1 MATHDDS
8 LGAIIA
14 FKETLPVA
22 VVIRGDPDGLLGV
35 VGLEHVLT
43 LHLHGDDQVRQR
55 IRIRLTGLS
64 ELDVAGHDYFSKTC
78 FSQRA

>member
-35 VGLEHVLT
+35 VRLEHVLT
-43 LHLHGDDQVRQR
+43 LHLHGDDQVWER
-55 IRIRLTGLS
+55 IWIRLS
-64 ELDVAGHDYFSKTC
+64 SFSKLDVAWHVVALD
-78 FSQRA
+78 